1 MFVCVKRKYVRVG
14 ELVLVI
20 VNLYN
25 FQKKALF
32 FAWLLVVQLLRYIL
46 IFNLDVINMD
56 LSLPILVK
64 Q

>member
-32 FAWLLVVQLLRYIL
+32 FCMVVSGPTSPLYSH
-46 IFNLDVINMD
+46 F
-56 LSLPILVK
+56 
-64 Q
+64 

>member
-25 FQKKALF
+25 FQKKVLF

-46 IFNLDVINMD
+46 IFKSTSSFYELQ
-56 LSLPILVK
+56 SK
-64 Q
+64 SRRY